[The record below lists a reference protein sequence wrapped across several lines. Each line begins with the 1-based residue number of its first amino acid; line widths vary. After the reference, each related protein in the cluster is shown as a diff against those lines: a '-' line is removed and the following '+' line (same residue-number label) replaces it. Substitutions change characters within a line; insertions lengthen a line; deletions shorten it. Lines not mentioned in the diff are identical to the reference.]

1 MIAGYGADAV
11 RAYVLFMGP
20 VDKEKMWNEDG
31 LAGIYK
37 FLNRLWRIVCDLK
50 CAAGDKTLFDP
61 TADATN
67 AHDKAEKLR
76 RERHRVA
83 EKVTVDFE
91 RNNFN
96 TALAAIMELSNAA
109 SDYLH
114 RVSADNRAANAEEGA
129 FAVEVAEVL
138 VKLIAPIAPHF
149 AEELWSAVL
158 GRNVVGDKVVTIQ
171 EIPERV
177 NGELCF
183 STELNGLVLRGR
195 REGDSFHRYGGGRK
209 SLGDYLTDTKVPLR
223 VRDRLVV
230 LARDNDVLAVVG
242 VEIADSVKVT
252 QSSRKIYK
260 ITEEKYEE

>member
-1 MIAGYGADAV
+1 MLPVIKTRFPSAEESLARLARNAGEVDEYVREQAMRLVTRDGDSVKIAESDEPVLIKRAVKLGAEMLGVFADVEERHLDIAV
-11 RAYVLFMGP
+11 TAMR
-20 VDKEKMWNEDG
+20 
-31 LAGIYK
+31 
-37 FLNRLWRIVCDLK
+37 
-50 CAAGDKTLFDP
+50 GDKKTYDLP
-61 TADATN
+61 WGIVL
-67 AHDKAEKLR
+67 E
-76 RERHRVA
+76 REQGG
-83 EKVTVDFE
+83 
-91 RNNFN
+91 
-96 TALAAIMELSNAA
+96 LSMGF
-109 SDYLH
+109 
-114 RVSADNRAANAEEGA
+114 RPEPVP
-129 FAVEVAEVL
+129 EV
-138 VKLIAPIAPHF
+138 
-149 AEELWSAVL
+149 SAVL

>member
-1 MIAGYGADAV
+1 MVLDEHGEVMSKSKGNVVSPEKMIAGYGADAV

-96 TALAAIMELSNAA
+96 TALAAIMELGNAA
-109 SDYLH
+109 ADLLRVRDAEH
-114 RVSADNRAANAEEGA
+114 RANCQNAKPLCDDVADTIVR
-129 FAVEVAEVL
+129 L
-138 VKLIAPIAPHF
+138 MAPVAPHW
-149 AEELWSAVL
+149 AEELWHEVL
-158 GRNVVGDKVVTIQ
+158 EGEGSIHDQAWPEFDPEQAKSNVVELAVQ
-171 EIPERV
+171 V
-177 NGELCF
+177 NGK
-183 STELNGLVLRGR
+183 VRGR
-195 REGDSFHRYGGGRK
+195 ITVAADAAEDEVRETALAAVSQVTEGKNIF
-209 SLGDYLTDTKVPLR
+209 KVIVVPG
-223 VRDRLVV
+223 RLVNIV
-230 LARDNDVLAVVG
+230 A
-242 VEIADSVKVT
+242 K
-252 QSSRKIYK
+252 
-260 ITEEKYEE
+260 